1 MPKTRNNNHQMVD
14 MEAPSIFALIES
26 LPDAAFI
33 MKPDGL
39 ILAINTMFASRFG
52 KTAEACLGANIYD
65 LIIHDLGV
73 PLLAGYLEAKCAS
86 VIEAGRSIVFDDDT
100 DIWKVS
106 MSPIFSTPGAISSV
120 FVSIQDVS
128 EQKRAE
134 RQLRTERELRN
145 ALLDAIPCSATILD
159 ADLQL
164 IASNRYAEEVLFN
177 VETDRGCVATS
188 GFFNQEDMASLKKKF
203 RQTLKTGQEN
213 YCEMQVRPHGGADKV
228 WMMSRSKRIVV
239 DGKPCV
245 VSVGVDISERKKIEE
260 DLNDFQAKLSLAL
273 QATHA
278 GIWEWDPKTREVEW
292 SDDVWSIYGFEKSRH
307 QPSVDLFKKAIHPHD
322 RKKIFGAIK
331 DAARTKSHIDV
342 EYRVGRP
349 DGSTR
354 WIMSRGKPVFNA
366 EGTLDRYIGTII
378 DITDRK
384 LLEEELRKSK
394 AMMDQA
400 LRASRAGVWERD
412 LRSQTAIWSE
422 TMWKLFGLE
431 AGHEPPSNDLWARVV
446 HPEDREK
453 AMQSSY
459 QATSVGAEM
468 NLEYRICHADGS
480 VHWFMSRGMPVL
492 NEDGS
497 FDKYIGTIIDITDRK
512 LLEQELLESKIRYG
526 YALDAAQAGIWEW
539 NVETDA
545 LSWSD
550 QVWRLYGLKPG
561 SVPLSHQ
568 LCVDTIHPEDRAA
581 ASKLIK
587 DAVKQVDAAAV
598 EYRAIHP
605 DGSVHWLTSRGMP
618 IFDANGKLLRY
629 LGAIIDI
636 TGRKQIEL
644 ELIEN
649 RTRLSQALEAAR
661 AGVWEWDLAT
671 GDNIWSDEIWSLYG
685 LSPVPGVN
693 PTFELWANSIHPE
706 DREMAIRVVTEAA
719 RQQSDLNVE
728 YRTLHPDGSVH
739 WLMSRGKSQQDE
751 HGKTVGFIG
760 TIIDITERKT
770 AEIELNESKF
780 RFNFALEATGAGV
793 WEWDFKTDRVTWSE
807 QIWKLYGL
815 IPYSVTPS
823 HKLCESNVYAEDR
836 DLTFET
842 IISAANRNVDFG
854 VEYRVRHPD
863 GSVHWLM
870 CRGVPLNPVDGEA
883 CTYLGTV
890 MDITNRK
897 KAEEEWRKSQE
908 KLNFV
913 IQKGN
918 IGIWT
923 LNLNDFTAQRTIEY
937 ARIFGY
943 DSISAEWSFDRF
955 IEHIVPEERLSV
967 RSKIEKCLK
976 THENFTVEC
985 RIRTADK
992 RLRWIWLFGAFSYDS
1007 TARVHYLSG
1016 IVQDITVRK
1025 QAELLLKES
1034 EQKFRN
1040 IFEFSPVAIG
1050 IGDFREGVL
1059 FDVNASWLRLLGFS
1073 REEVIGRRFSELGVY
1088 LHSEEHHDIMHELQ
1102 EYGRVSN
1109 RQLELKHRS
1118 GKTITILLSAE
1129 SITITGQN
1137 NILLM
1142 MTDITVQELQ
1152 QASISQLEQAV
1163 ADRTE
1168 QLQEEVERLHRF
1180 LSMISHEYRTP
1191 LAIIRGNLDLITLK
1205 HKSGD
1210 YSQQREMNK
1219 IKRAIERLVE
1229 VMEVSIQES
1238 RILESREALTVTN
1251 FTLDPAIV
1259 SQIEAFQSM
1268 WPEKPVHYASHLNGT
1283 EIVGE
1288 PGQFKMAIFNLL
1300 DNARKYSPLE
1310 SPIEMESHIENGEVI
1325 ITIRNQGK
1333 SITGVE
1339 SEEVFEK
1346 YRRGSNAANT
1356 GGAGIGL
1363 WLVKDIIE
1371 HHHGSVKL
1379 SGIESGVEAVINL
1392 PLTGKK
1398 D

>member
-1 MPKTRNNNHQMVD
+1 MPTTIHTNLQTAEL
-14 MEAPSIFALIES
+14 EAPSIFALIES

-39 ILAINTMFASRFG
+39 IQAINSLFASRFG
-52 KTAEACLGANIYD
+52 KTPEECRGKSIYD
-65 LIIHDLGV
+65 LIIHELRV
-73 PLLAGYLEAKCAS
+73 PLLAGYLEEKCAS
-86 VIEAGRSIVFDDDT
+86 VIKAARSIVFDDDT

-106 MSPIFSTPGAISSV
+106 ISPIVATPGTIASL
-120 FVSIQDVS
+120 FVSIQDTS

-134 RQLRTERELRN
+134 KRLRTERELRN

-164 IASNRYAEEVLFN
+164 IASNRYAEEVLFSTDN
-177 VETDRGCVATS
+177 DRNRVETS

-203 RQTLKTGQEN
+203 RQTLKTGKEN
-213 YCEMQVRPHGGADKV
+213 YCEMQVRPHGGDEQK
-228 WMMSRSKRIVV
+228 WIMTRSMRIVI

-245 VSVGVDISERKKIEE
+245 VSIGLDISERKKIEE
-260 DLNDFQAKLSLAL
+260 DLNGYQTKLSLAL

-278 GIWEWDPKTREVEW
+278 GIWEWHPKKGEVDW
-292 SDDVWSIYGFEKSRH
+292 SDDVWSIFGIEKSRH
-307 QPSVDLFKKAIHPHD
+307 QPSIDLFKKVMYPYD
-322 RKKIFGAIK
+322 LKKISRAISE
-331 DAARTKSHIDV
+331 AARTKNHIDV
-342 EYRVGRP
+342 EYRIGLP

-354 WIMSRGKPVFNA
+354 WIMSRGKPVFDH
-366 EGTLDRYIGTII
+366 EGKIDRYIGTII
-378 DITDRK
+378 DITERK
-384 LLEEELRKSK
+384 LLEEDLRKNK
-394 AMMDQA
+394 AMFEQA
-400 LRASRAGVWERD
+400 LSASRAGVWERD
-412 LRSQTAIWSE
+412 IKTNKVTWSD
-422 TMWKLFGLE
+422 TMWSLYGLDVSHE
-431 AGHEPPSNDLWARVV
+431 APSVDLWKAII

-453 AMQSSY
+453 AIKSADE
-459 QATSVGAEM
+459 ATGSGAEL
-468 NLEYRICHADGS
+468 NIEYRIHHANGS
-480 VHWFMSRGMPVL
+480 TRWFMSRGMPVL

-526 YALDAAQAGIWEW
+526 YALDAAHAGIWEW
-539 NVETDA
+539 NVETDE

-550 QVWRLYGLKPG
+550 QIWRLYGLTSG
-561 SVPLSHQ
+561 SRPLNHQ
-568 LCVDTIHPEDRAA
+568 LCVDTIHPEDRAT

-587 DAVKQVDAAAV
+587 DAVKNVDSAAV

-618 IFDANGKLLRY
+618 MFDANGKLVRY
-629 LGAIIDI
+629 LGTIIDI
-636 TGRKQIEL
+636 TERKQIEL

-649 RTRLSQALEAAR
+649 RKRLSQALEAAR
-661 AGVWEWDLAT
+661 AGVWEWNMVT
-671 GDNIWSDEIWSLYG
+671 GENIWSDEIWSLYG
-685 LSPVPGVN
+685 LSPTPGVN
-693 PTFELWANSIHPE
+693 PSFNLWASAIHPE
-706 DREMAIRVVTEAA
+706 DREMAIRVVTEASSK
-719 RQQSDLNVE
+719 QSDLSVE

-739 WLMSRGKSQQDE
+739 WLMSRGKPRQEESGE
-751 HGKTVGFIG
+751 TVGYVG

-793 WEWDFKTDRVTWSE
+793 WEWDFKTDRVSWSE

-815 IPYSVTPS
+815 KPYSVTPS

-863 GSVHWLM
+863 GSIHWLM

-890 MDITNRK
+890 MDVTNRK

-908 KLNFV
+908 QLNFV
-913 IQKGN
+913 IQKGS

-923 LNLNDFTAQRTIEY
+923 LNLKDFTAQRTIEH

-943 DSISAEWSFDRF
+943 DSINTEWTFDRF
-955 IEHIVPEERLSV
+955 IEHIVPEERDAV
-967 RSKIEKCLK
+967 RSKIEKCVK
-976 THENFTVEC
+976 SHENFTVEC

-1007 TARVHYLSG
+1007 TARIHYLSG

-1059 FDVNASWLRLLGFS
+1059 FDVNASWLRLLGYS
-1073 REEVIGRRFSELGVY
+1073 REEVIGRRLNELGVY
-1088 LHSEEHHDIMHELQ
+1088 LHPEDHHDIMHDLQ
-1102 EYGRVSN
+1102 EFGRVSN
-1109 RQLELKHRS
+1109 RQLELRHRS
-1118 GKTITILLSAE
+1118 GKSITILFSAE

-1137 NILLM
+1137 NLLLM

-1168 QLQEEVERLHRF
+1168 QLQEDVERLHRF

-1205 HKSGD
+1205 HKGGD

-1251 FTLDPAIV
+1251 FKLDPAIV

-1268 WPEKPVHYASHLNGT
+1268 WPEKAVHYSSHLNGT

-1310 SPIEMESHIENGEVI
+1310 TPIEMESHIDNGEVI

-1333 SITGVE
+1333 SINRVE
-1339 SEEVFEK
+1339 SEGLFEK

-1371 HHHGSVKL
+1371 HHHGRVSL
-1379 SGIESGVEAVINL
+1379 SGIESGVEAVVNL
-1392 PLTGKK
+1392 PLAGKK

>member
-1 MPKTRNNNHQMVD
+1 MPKSRNTNLQPAEL
-14 MEAPSIFALIES
+14 EAPTVFCLIES

-39 ILAINTMFASRFG
+39 ILAINTIFASRFG
-52 KTAEACLGANIYD
+52 KTPEACRSANIYD
-65 LIIHDLGV
+65 LITHELRV
-73 PLLAGYLEAKCAS
+73 PLLAGYLEEKCAS
-86 VIEAGRSIVFDDDT
+86 VIEAARSIVFDDDT

-106 MSPIFSTPGAISSV
+106 MSPVFSAPGVISSL

-128 EQKRAE
+128 ERKRAE
-134 RQLRTERELRN
+134 KQLRTERELRT

-177 VETDRGCVATS
+177 AETDRGSVETS

-203 RQTLKTGQEN
+203 RQTLKTGKEN

-245 VSVGVDISERKKIEE
+245 VSVGVDISERKQIEE
-260 DLNDFQAKLSLAL
+260 DLKGFQEKLSLAL

-278 GIWEWDPKTREVEW
+278 GIWEWDPKTRAVEW
-292 SDDVWSIYGFEKSRH
+292 SDDVWSIYGFEKNRDV
-307 QPSVDLFKKAIHPHD
+307 PSVDLFKKAIHPHD

-331 DAARTKSHIDV
+331 AAARTKSHIDV

-366 EGTLDRYIGTII
+366 AGELDRYIGTII
-378 DITDRK
+378 DITERK
-384 LLEEELRKSK
+384 QLEEELRKSK

-400 LRASRAGVWERD
+400 LKASRAGVWERD
-412 LRSQTAIWSE
+412 LRSKTAVWSE

-431 AGHEPPSNDLWARVV
+431 VSQEPASYDLWAKVV
-446 HPEDREK
+446 HPDDREK
-453 AMQSSY
+453 ATQSSY
-459 QATSVGAEM
+459 QATDAGAEM
-468 NLEYRICHADGS
+468 NIEYRVCHADGS

-497 FDKYIGTIIDITDRK
+497 FDKYIGTLIDITDRK
-512 LLEQELLESKIRYG
+512 LLEQELIESKVRYG

-545 LSWSD
+545 LNWSD

-561 SVPLSHQ
+561 SKPLNHQ
-568 LCVDTIHPEDRAA
+568 LCVDTVHPEDRET

-587 DAVKQVDAAAV
+587 EAVRNVEAAAV

-618 IFDANGKLLRY
+618 IFDANGELVRY
-629 LGAIIDI
+629 IGTIIDI

-649 RTRLSQALEAAR
+649 RKRLSQALEAAR
-661 AGVWEWDLAT
+661 AGVWEWDLET
-671 GDNIWSDEIWSLYG
+671 GENIWSDEIWSLYG
-685 LSPVPGVN
+685 LSPTPGVN
-693 PTFELWANSIHPE
+693 PSFDLWASAIHPE
-706 DREMAIRVVTEAA
+706 DREMAVRGVTEASSNQ
-719 RQQSDLNVE
+719 RDLNVE
-728 YRTLHPDGSVH
+728 YRTLHPDGTVH
-739 WLMSRGKSQQDE
+739 WLMSRGKPRQDE
-751 HGKTVGFIG
+751 NGQTVGYIG
-760 TIIDITERKT
+760 TIIDITERKSV
-770 AEIELNESKF
+770 EIELNESRF

-815 IPYSVTPS
+815 KPYSVTPS

-854 VEYRVRHPD
+854 VEYRVLHPD

-883 CTYLGTV
+883 CTFLGTV

-923 LNLNDFTAQRTIEY
+923 LNLKDFTAQRTIEH

-943 DSISAEWSFDRF
+943 DSISTEWTFDRF
-955 IEHIVPEERLSV
+955 IDHIVPEERLAV
-967 RSKIEKCLK
+967 RAKIDKCLK

-992 RLRWIWLFGAFSYDS
+992 RLRWIWLFGAFNYDS

-1050 IGDFREGVL
+1050 IGDFKEGML
-1059 FDVNASWLRLLGFS
+1059 FDVNASWLRLLGYS

-1088 LHSEEHHDIMHELQ
+1088 LHHEDHHDIMHDLQ
-1102 EYGRVSN
+1102 EFGRVSN
-1109 RQLELKHRS
+1109 RQLELRHRS

-1129 SITITGQN
+1129 SISITGQN
-1137 NILLM
+1137 NLLLM

-1259 SQIEAFQSM
+1259 SQIKAFQSM
-1268 WPEKPVHYASHLNGT
+1268 WPEKAVHYSSQLNGT

-1288 PGQFKMAIFNLL
+1288 QGQFKMAIFNLL

-1310 SPIEMESHIENGEVI
+1310 TPIEMESHIENGEVI
-1325 ITIRNQGK
+1325 ITIRNHGK
-1333 SITGVE
+1333 SITNAE
-1339 SEEVFEK
+1339 SSELFEK
-1346 YRRGSNAANT
+1346 YRRGSNAVNT

-1371 HHHGSVKL
+1371 HHHGSVSL